1 MIPTERFVLCIVA
14 GAVMIGA
21 GGSFPLLTPAGVAI
35 IALAL
40 VLALADWLR
49 LTGGVSIEVT
59 RGCEDKLSLGAE
71 NPVRVVLRNLGYS
84 MLRGMARD
92 EYPEEFEADGNVA
105 PFIVPPR
112 SERDWLYH
120 VTPPRR
126 GDYEFADIYV
136 RLTGPLGLLM
146 RQIKYPMRQRVKV
159 YPNLL
164 DMRQY
169 EIGLKRPR
177 AIQPGQRMIRMRGK
191 GTDFESLRDYGPDDE
206 PRAIDWKASARR
218 GKLIVRD
225 YQDEKSQNVLL
236 ALDCGRLMGPVIAGL
251 TRLDHAI
258 NASMM
263 LAYVAAAKGD
273 KVGLMAFAEEVM
285 SYSPPKAGKAQTIN
299 LLRLAYNLKD
309 AQGDSN
315 YHGAIPYLARKWTR
329 RSLVVFFTD
338 LVDPESSKPLI
349 SQIAGLARK
358 HLCICVVMSDPAVI
372 DAAFRSPA
380 EPEDAFR
387 AAAARQ
393 ALQARKLAGAQMAR
407 AGAIVLDVPPDKF
420 TPTLVNEYLNIKARA
435 QL

>member
-1 MIPTERFVLCIVA
+1 MIPTERFILCIVA

-21 GGSFPLLTPAGVAI
+21 GGRLAALVPAGVAV
-35 IALAL
+35 IALAV

-49 LTGGVSIEVT
+49 LTRGVSLEIT
-59 RGCEDKLSLGAE
+59 RDCEDKLSLGAH
-71 NPVRVVLRNLGYS
+71 NPVRISLRNSGYS
-84 MLRGMARD
+84 ALRGVVRD
-92 EYPEEFEADGNVA
+92 EYPDEFESDGNVA
-105 PFIVPPR
+105 PFTMPPR
-112 SERDWLYH
+112 SEHDWLYH
-120 VTPPRR
+120 VAPPKR
-126 GDYEFADIYV
+126 GDYEFADTYV
-136 RLTGPLGLLM
+136 RLTGPFGLLM
-146 RQIKYPMRQRVKV
+146 RQIKYPMRQHVKV

-169 EIGLKRPR
+169 EIGLKRQRPV
-177 AIQPGQRMIRMRGK
+177 QPGQRMIRMRGK

-206 PRAIDWKASARR
+206 PRTIDWKASARR

-258 NASMM
+258 NAAMM

-273 KVGLMAFAEEVM
+273 KVGLMAFAEEVT
-285 SYSPPKAGKAQTIN
+285 SYSPPKAGKAQTLN

-309 AQGDSN
+309 AEGDSN
-315 YHGAIPYLARKWTR
+315 YHSAIPYLARKWTR

-338 LVDPESSKPLI
+338 LIDPESSKPLI
-349 SQIAGLARK
+349 SGISGLTRK

-372 DAAFRSPA
+372 DAASATPA

-393 ALQARKLAGAQMAR
+393 ALQARKLAAAQLAR

-420 TPTLVNEYLNIKARA
+420 TPALVNEYLNIKARA